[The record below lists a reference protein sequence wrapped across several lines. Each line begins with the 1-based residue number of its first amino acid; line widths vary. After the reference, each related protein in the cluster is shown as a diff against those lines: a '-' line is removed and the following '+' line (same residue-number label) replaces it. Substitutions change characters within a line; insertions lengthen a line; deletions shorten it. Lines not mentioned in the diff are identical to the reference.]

1 MKISKKEAKAL
12 IIVGSILIGIIYY
25 QFGYVNFSEKLTQ
38 RRLAKVD
45 VETRYNK
52 AMSDIQTLDDRK
64 SKSKILVTKNVDKAS
79 GFYPEIIQP
88 KLILEINKIM
98 VECGIE
104 GNVTFT
110 PIEVKEVEDTSP
122 NTPKLP
128 DTSFHTIIDGIN
140 DKVSGNSA
148 DNKGVS
154 GSTAITVPGI
164 TCQQIKVVISIPS
177 TNNEKFNKFL
187 KKLEA
192 YDRRIVCTTLNI
204 SGNSETDITAD
215 LSMEFFGVPKVSDVD
230 ASYFEWDVSK
240 VGISNGLSFTNGVL
254 NNNSEEKNDFVAA
267 LKPAA
272 SEFST
277 FRMGRPNDPTL
288 GSYIYENENEAIDVV
303 LELTEKDGKFYYKY
317 SAGNSSMPINGGKE
331 GTEFTP
337 NSEEIVFK
345 IFSEARIATDDK
357 VGMKLKMIN
366 NTTKTVNI
374 ILDGD
379 DTANPRVIV
388 TPEGGQ
394 VNVK

>member
-1 MKISKKEAKAL
+1 MKISNKEIKAL
-12 IIVGSILIGIIYY
+12 IIVGSILISIIYY
-25 QFGYVNFSEKLTQ
+25 QFGYVNFSEKLNQ
-38 RRLAKVD
+38 RRQAKVE

-52 AMSDIQTLDDRK
+52 VMSDIQTLDDRK
-64 SKSKILVTKNVDKAS
+64 SKSKILATKNVDKAS

-88 KLILEINKIM
+88 KLILEINKM
-98 VECGIE
+98 MEECGIK
-104 GNVTFT
+104 GNITFS

-122 NTPKLP
+122 NTAKIPN
-128 DTSFHTIIDGIN
+128 TSFHTIIDGIN
-140 DKVSGNSA
+140 DKVTGNSA

-154 GSTAITVPGI
+154 DSTAVTVPGI
-164 TCQQIKVVISIPS
+164 TCQQLKTVISIPS
-177 TNNEKFNKFL
+177 TNNETFNEFL

-215 LSMEFFGVPKVSDVD
+215 LSIEFFGVPKISDVD

-240 VGISNGLSFTNGVL
+240 VGTSNGLSFTNGVL
-254 NNNSEEKNDFVAA
+254 NKNSEEKNDFVAS

-277 FRMGRPNDPTL
+277 FRMGRSNDPTL
-288 GSYIYENENEAIDVV
+288 ESYIYVNENEAIDVV

-317 SAGNSSMPINGGKE
+317 SAGNSSIPINAGVE
-331 GTEFTP
+331 GAEFTP
-337 NSEEIVFK
+337 KSEEIVFK

-357 VGMKLKMIN
+357 VAMKLKMIN
-366 NTTKTVNI
+366 NTTKMVNI